1 MRIREVCQAISELV
15 IPGLNLKDINN
26 IPAEVGLRSPS
37 VLIPLPNI
45 VTDFSL
51 MRDSYGGGSSAKMTA
66 TYSLNYRLLYEAV
79 GTSGGLTLT
88 AFLGLTEMVVKILD
102 KIIALDVLDSDHD
115 EVVDVVPVSV
125 INMGIVNDPSDRAF
139 YGCDFAFM
147 VTEFIN

>member
-15 IPGLNLKDINN
+15 IPGLNLKDINA

-37 VLIPLPNI
+37 VLLPLPNI

-51 MRDSYGGGSSAKMTA
+51 VRDSYGGGTTAKMTS
-66 TYSLNYRLLYEAV
+66 TYTLNYRLLYQAV
-79 GTSGGLTLT
+79 GTSTGLTLT
-88 AFLGLTEMVVKILD
+88 AFLGMTEMIVKILD
-102 KIIALDVLDSDHD
+102 KVIALDVLDADYD

-125 INMGIVNDPSDRAF
+125 LNMGIVNDPSDRAF